1 MPAIFTQRNRDEL
14 YRRMIEVGWEQLVE
28 GGIRS
33 LRVERVAAAVG
44 IAKGTFYHFFD
55 SKDDLI
61 YAMLMENRQHA
72 MDVLERV
79 REEAGA
85 PLDRA
90 CMRSWLELLW
100 RSERNIFRIATAEE
114 YRYLVRSLPSER
126 TLDPASD
133 GALVR
138 WIVDEVANA
147 RPGVDVAAVQNLQ
160 FVLALTLLNRGLL
173 RVEALERT
181 VDALIDDTLDELFG
195 KTG

>member
-1 MPAIFTQRNRDEL
+1 MPAIFTQQNRDEL
-14 YRRMIEVGWEQLVE
+14 YRRMIDAGWDQLVRN
-28 GGIRS
+28 GIRS
-33 LRVERVAAAVG
+33 LRVEQVAAAVG

-55 SKDDLI
+55 SKDDFI

-72 MDVLERV
+72 VDVLERA

-90 CMRSWLELLW
+90 RMRSWLELLW
-100 RSERNIFRIATAEE
+100 RSDRNIFRIATAEE
-114 YRYLVRSLPSER
+114 YRYLVRSLADER

-138 WIVDEVANA
+138 WIVNEVADT

-160 FVLALTLLNRGLL
+160 FALALTLLNRSLL
-173 RVEALERT
+173 RAEALERT

-195 KTG
+195 RSG

>member
-1 MPAIFTQRNRDEL
+1 MPAIFTQQNRDEL
-14 YRRMIEVGWEQLVE
+14 YRRMIDAGWDQLVRN
-28 GGIRS
+28 GIRS
-33 LRVERVAAAVG
+33 LRVEQVAAAVG

-55 SKDDLI
+55 SKDDFI

-100 RSERNIFRIATAEE
+100 RSDRNIFRIATAEE
-114 YRYLVRSLPSER
+114 DRYLVRSLPDER

-138 WIVDEVANA
+138 WIVNEVADA

-160 FVLALTLLNRGLL
+160 FALALALLNRSLL
-173 RVEALERT
+173 RAKALERT

-195 KTG
+195 RSG

>member
-1 MPAIFTQRNRDEL
+1 
-14 YRRMIEVGWEQLVE
+14 MIEVGWEQLVE

-55 SKDDLI
+55 SKDDFI

-133 GALVR
+133 
-138 WIVDEVANA
+138 A
-147 RPGVDVAAVQNLQ
+147 RSCVGSWTRLP
-160 FVLALTLLNRGLL
+160 TRGLGWMSL
-173 RVEALERT
+173 PCRT
-181 VDALIDDTLDELFG
+181 CSSRSRSRC
-195 KTG
+195 

>member
-1 MPAIFTQRNRDEL
+1 MPAIFTQQNRDEL
-14 YRRMIEVGWEQLVE
+14 YRRMIDAGWDQLVRN
-28 GGIRS
+28 GIRS
-33 LRVERVAAAVG
+33 LRVEQVAAAVG

-55 SKDDLI
+55 SKDDFI

-72 MDVLERV
+72 VDVLERT
-79 REEAGA
+79 REETGA

-90 CMRSWLELLW
+90 RMRSWLELLW
-100 RSERNIFRIATAEE
+100 RSDRNIFRIATAEE
-114 YRYLVRSLPSER
+114 YRYLVRSLPDER

-138 WIVDEVANA
+138 WIVNEVADA

-160 FVLALTLLNRGLL
+160 FALALALLNRSLL
-173 RVEALERT
+173 RAKALERT

-195 KTG
+195 RSG

>member
-1 MPAIFTQRNRDEL
+1 
-14 YRRMIEVGWEQLVE
+14 MIEVGWEQLVE

-44 IAKGTFYHFFD
+44 VAKGTFYHFFD

-138 WIVDEVANA
+138 WIVEEVANA

-160 FVLALTLLNRGLL
+160 FALALTLLNRGLL

>member
-1 MPAIFTQRNRDEL
+1 
-14 YRRMIEVGWEQLVE
+14 MIEVGWEQLVE

-55 SKDDLI
+55 SKDDFI

-72 MDVLERV
+72 VDVLERV

-100 RSERNIFRIATAEE
+100 QSERNIFRIATAEE

-160 FVLALTLLNRGLL
+160 FALALTLLNRGLL
-173 RVEALERT
+173 RAEALGRT